1 MGRCREAAQ
10 TPNAH
15 HQQVGA
21 KEKIRRKV
29 SGSSHAK
36 EESGS
41 HSLSSEI
48 PDFPMLFWKVKSTVE
63 NSTNKT
69 AQLSTRKKKIKENKR
84 KSVLEPGSIPTK
96 NQRLVLNLVISTKPG
111 R

>member
-36 EESGS
+36 EESAS

-48 PDFPMLFWKVKSTVE
+48 PDFSMLFRKVKSSVE
-63 NSTNKT
+63 NSPNKI
-69 AQLSTRKKKIKENKR
+69 AQLSTRKKK
-84 KSVLEPGSIPTK
+84 
-96 NQRLVLNLVISTKPG
+96 
-111 R
+111 